1 MRFSTENLP
10 YLENGEREPRLDGKS
25 QGISYGAVG
34 QCDDDGSSN
43 HVSMC
48 SVLTAIFN
56 ARFLNISRRISETVG
71 PL

>member
-43 HVSMC
+43 HV
-48 SVLTAIFN
+48 IFCYTIIN
-56 ARFLNISRRISETVG
+56 FYQLVFFTSCPHSTLLI
-71 PL
+71 